1 MKVDWQYDILF
12 AFQVSHPDDGAAQ
25 GFSIRPTFAC
35 TQQLAKLGLIFKPMT
50 NGGAVIVE
58 KKVPE
63 NPADSPEPIR
73 KIKGLAQ
80 FSFLLYLNNPAL
92 LKDTIPFHLSSFPP
106 YVGRSRIL
114 YFDNLDENNLI
125 DQNLD
130 HPPQMT
136 LSTMD
141 FAVYEMGTEGAVGE
155 KDLGSLGLNQF
166 EYYANPLQT
175 NTFQVTPILP
185 NGGTT
190 ETWPINNNNKRVAL
204 KLAEGP
210 YTIKQSEEEVF
221 YAASSLLFDGP
232 FGLIHIFKDEQV
244 DYNTTIRYDI
254 IFEKV

>member
-1 MKVDWQYDILF
+1 MSVDWQYDILF
-12 AFQVSHPDDGAAQ
+12 AFQVSHPDDGVAQ
-25 GFSIRPTFAC
+25 GFSIQPTITC
-35 TQQLAKLGLIFKPMT
+35 GQLLARYGLIFKPMP

-63 NPADSPEPIR
+63 NPADTPEPVR
-73 KIKGLAQ
+73 KIKGVAQ
-80 FSFLLYLNNPAL
+80 FSFILSLNNYAL
-92 LKDTIPFHLSSFPP
+92 LTDTIPFHLSSFPAF
-106 YVGRSRIL
+106 VGRSRIL

-125 DQNLD
+125 DQDLD

-136 LSTMD
+136 LSNMD
-141 FAVYEMGTEGAVGE
+141 FAVYEMGTDGAVSD

-166 EYYANPLQT
+166 EYYANPQQT

-204 KLAEGP
+204 KLADGP
-210 YTIKQSEEEVF
+210 YTIKQSGEEVF
-221 YAASSLLFDGP
+221 YAASSLLRSGP